1 MLPSEE
7 RLRRASVFQR
17 AYNKRMVVS
26 TSVVTMYILPKESK
40 GAPKAD
46 WKPLTGFV
54 VAKKVSKSA
63 VKRNRAK
70 RKIREVYRLLRTS
83 VFNGERQDI
92 ALRDWYAIVFV
103 AHEGALEATYEQVEE
118 AVVSCLVRA
127 SSKNRKDRQGGPKP
141 VSQQGSSG
149 AGPSRDGQNQNSS
162 QGGSGVGSSR
172 DAQNSD
178 SPQGSQKPVSHQGSQ
193 KPDSHQ
199 GSQKPTRT
207 NQATGQANQKS
218 GQLPARQPAQGA
230 QKPVQQPP
238 RQPSQHA
245 SQNKPR
251 PTQNRSDKPRETKS

>member
-1 MLPSEE
+1 
-7 RLRRASVFQR
+7 
-17 AYNKRMVVS
+17 
-26 TSVVTMYILPKESK
+26 MYILPKESK

-141 VSQQGSSG
+141 VSQQGVSG
-149 AGPSRDGQNQNSS
+149 AGPSRDRPNPNSS
-162 QGGSGVGSSR
+162 QGGPGVGSPR

-178 SPQGSQKPVSHQGSQ
+178 SPQGSQKPVSHQ
-193 KPDSHQ
+193 KPDLHQ
-199 GSQKPTRT
+199 GSQKPAQT
-207 NQATGQANQKS
+207 NQPTGQANQKS
-218 GQLPARQPAQGA
+218 SQPAAPQPSQA
-230 QKPVQQPP
+230 VQKPVQQPP
-238 RQPSQHA
+238 RQPSQQA

-251 PTQNRSDKPRETKS
+251 PTQNRPDKSPETKS